1 MNKKQYRCFTLPT
14 LVVAV
19 LICCGVNPCRDGGVW
34 VKEWLPGPS
43 GGDVARVAC
52 VDVARNRRDTVEIKT
67 VQAMDARRVKS
78 TYSIFG
84 VLVS

>member
-1 MNKKQYRCFTLPT
+1 M
-14 LVVAV
+14 
-19 LICCGVNPCRDGGVW
+19 
-34 VKEWLPGPS
+34 KEWLPGPS

-67 VQAMDARRVKS
+67 VQAMDTRRVKS

-84 VLVS
+84 VHAVARCRVRSVLARVQVHVGHCKTYILQ